1 MQQKK
6 TIRSNKERTEATR
19 AALITSARSLFVEK
33 GYAETGTPEIVA
45 RAEVTRGALYHH
57 FPDKAALFRAVIEAE
72 MTEIAAAINHRTEGM
87 TDPMAALKI
96 GSDAYFEAMTTPGR
110 ARLVLLEGP
119 VVLGVLEI
127 ERIDRQTGG
136 ESLLAGLEEAA
147 RQGQIRAGIPLETLA
162 DLLSA
167 AFDRAALAIAEGE
180 PPAPYRAAID
190 TLLKGI
196 ATAPSQPAR

>member
-1 MQQKK
+1 MQHKK
-6 TIRSNKERTEATR
+6 PVRSNKERTEATR
-19 AALITSARSLFVEK
+19 AALIAAARALFVDK

-45 RAEVTRGALYHH
+45 RARVTRGALYHH

-72 MTEIAAAINHRTEGM
+72 MTEIAEAINQRTDGM
-87 TDPMAALKI
+87 SDPLKALQT

-119 VVLGVLEI
+119 MVLGVREI

-136 ESLLAGLEEAA
+136 QTLLDGLEEAK
-147 RQGQIRAGIPLETLA
+147 RQGLIRNEIPLEPLA

-167 AFDRAALAIAEGE
+167 AFDRAALAIAEGA
-180 PPAPYRAAID
+180 PPAPYRATID
-190 TLLKGI
+190 ALLSGLSK
-196 ATAPSQPAR
+196 APGAS